1 MNQMSRT
8 LACFGLGAGLMY
20 FLDPV
25 SGPRRRAIARDKL
38 NRLAHEARD
47 AADVAARDAA
57 NRARGA
63 WAEARSAV
71 AAEAPDDRTLTA
83 RVRSHLGRCVS
94 HPRAVAVTADHGRV
108 TLSGPIL
115 AGEVEGLFACVA
127 GVPGV
132 RAVDDRLEVHREA
145 GNHPSLQGGVPRTG
159 ARSDLFQ
166 ERWSP
171 TLRVLAGA
179 AGLGLVGNCLSQRD
193 LVSALRGAVGFGL
206 FLRAATNTSA
216 TEAVRQT
223 IPASPVEGGTGPLAV
238 AAAGPVL

>member
-1 MNQMSRT
+1 MDQTLRT
-8 LACFGLGAGLMY
+8 LACVGLGAGLMY
-20 FLDPV
+20 LLDPV
-25 SGPRRRAIARDKL
+25 RGRRRRAIARDQFI
-38 NRLAHEARD
+38 RLAHEARD

-71 AAEAPDDRTLTA
+71 AEEAPDDRTLTA
-83 RVRSHLGRCVS
+83 RVRSRLGRCVS

-115 AGEVEGLFACVA
+115 AREVEGLLACVA
-127 GVPGV
+127 GVPSV
-132 RAVDDRLEVHREA
+132 RAVDDRLEVHQEA

-159 ARSDLFQ
+159 ARGELFQ
-166 ERWSP
+166 ENWSP
-171 TLRVLAGA
+171 TLRVLAGT
-179 AGLGLVGNCLSQRD
+179 AGLGLMGNCLAQRD
-193 LVSALRGAVGFGL
+193 LVSCLLGTVGFGL

-216 TEAVRQT
+216 AEAVRRT
-223 IPASPVEGGTGPLAV
+223 IPAPPAEGGTGLLAV